1 MKCILMNKNT
11 KIMLVEYNTTF
22 NGIEKIYDIYNINY
36 APLSILNANNTLGTN
51 LAKAVNEW
59 FKGRGIPSWRKDL
72 EKLLEK
78 LNVSSKEELLNKSY
92 ALSLSDQYWLKE
104 ENSNVKWQDINFFT
118 NDFEYEAYLE
128 ASLDSSS
135 KLITSKDKAIL
146 RSPNNTTD
154 GMLQKGWII
163 ENGKRILVKGT
174 YTSSREEPFNE
185 WLASQISKRLGFY
198 YCNYFVEWTD
208 KTKLISKCENFV
220 SEDEEIISAYD
231 VFKSEKKPNN
241 INDYEFYI
249 QILEKNNVLN
259 ARKNVE
265 DMFILDYLMLNT
277 DRHLKNFGVIR
288 NVNTLEWV
296 RTTPIFDTGQS
307 MECDKYLD
315 KMNFSS
321 GTGKF
326 FTNTNK
332 NYEDILKVI
341 GKDIVNIDIHKLD
354 GLCDE
359 YRSLLEKYKDKLDI
373 SSKRIE
379 KLVSGL
385 QKRIIKLERNIEI
398 NKEDGC

>member
-1 MKCILMNKNT
+1 MKCILMNKNIS
-11 KIMLVEYNTTF
+11 IMLVEYNTTL
-22 NGIEKIYDIYNINY
+22 NGIENIYDIYNIDY
-36 APLSILNANNTLGTN
+36 APLSISNANKTLGAN
-51 LAKAVNEW
+51 LLKQINDW

-78 LNVSSKEELLNKSY
+78 LNVSSPEELLNKSY

-135 KLITSKDKAIL
+135 NLTTSTDKAIL

-185 WLASQISKRLGFY
+185 WLASQISKRLGFN

-208 KTKLISKCENFV
+208 KTKLISKCGNFV
-220 SEDEEIISAYD
+220 SADEEIISAYD

-249 QILEKNNVLN
+249 QTLEKHNVPN

-315 KMNFSS
+315 EINFSY

-332 NYEDILKVI
+332 NYENILKVI
-341 GKDIVNIDIHKLD
+341 GKDIVNIDIKRLD

-359 YRSLLEKYKDKLDI
+359 YHSLLEKYKDKLDM
-373 SSKRIE
+373 SDKRIE
-379 KLVSGL
+379 KLVNGL
-385 QKRIIKLERNIEI
+385 QERIRRLENYIEKFKSS
-398 NKEDGC
+398 N

>member
-11 KIMLVEYNTTF
+11 AIMLVEYNTTF
-22 NGIEKIYDIYNINY
+22 NGIENIYDIYNIEY
-36 APLSILNANNTLGTN
+36 ASLSISNANKTLGAN
-51 LAKAVNEW
+51 LLKQINDW

-135 KLITSKDKAIL
+135 SLTTSKDKAIL

-249 QILEKNNVLN
+249 QVLEKHNVPN

-315 KMNFSS
+315 EINFSY

-341 GKDIVNIDIHKLD
+341 GKNIVNIDIHKLD
-354 GLCDE
+354 GLCEE
-359 YRSLLEKYKDKLDI
+359 YHSLLEKYKDKLDM
-373 SSKRIE
+373 SDKRIE
-379 KLVSGL
+379 KLVNGL
-385 QKRIIKLERNIEI
+385 QERIRRLENHMEKFKSS
-398 NKEDGC
+398 N

>member
-1 MKCILMNKNT
+1 MNKNAS
-11 KIMLVEYNTTF
+11 IMLIEYNTTF
-22 NGIEKIYDIYNINY
+22 NGIENIYDIYNIEY
-36 APLSILNANNTLGTN
+36 APLSISNANKTLGAN
-51 LAKAVNEW
+51 LLKQINDW

-118 NDFEYEAYLE
+118 NDFEYESYLE

-135 KLITSKDKAIL
+135 SLTTSKDKAIL

-154 GMLQKGWII
+154 GMLQKGLII

-198 YCNYFVEWTD
+198 YCNYLVEWTN

-249 QILEKNNVLN
+249 QILEKHNVLN

-315 KMNFSS
+315 EINFSY

-341 GKDIVNIDIHKLD
+341 GKNIVNIDIHKLD
-354 GLCDE
+354 GLCEE
-359 YRSLLEKYKDKLDI
+359 YHSLLEKYKDKLDM
-373 SSKRIE
+373 SDKRIE

-385 QKRIIKLERNIEI
+385 QQRIKKLESNII
-398 NKEDGC
+398 MNKED

>member
-1 MKCILMNKNT
+1 MKCILMNKNIS
-11 KIMLVEYNTTF
+11 IMLVEYNTTL
-22 NGIEKIYDIYNINY
+22 NGIENIYDIYNIDY
-36 APLSILNANNTLGTN
+36 APLSISNANKTLGAN
-51 LAKAVNEW
+51 LLKQINDW

-78 LNVSSKEELLNKSY
+78 LNVSSPEELLNKSY

-135 KLITSKDKAIL
+135 NLTTSTDKAIL

-185 WLASQISKRLGFY
+185 WLASQISKRLGFN

-249 QILEKNNVLN
+249 QTLEKHNVPN

-315 KMNFSS
+315 EINFSY

-332 NYEDILKVI
+332 NYENILKVI
-341 GKDIVNIDIHKLD
+341 GKDIVNIDIKRLD

-359 YRSLLEKYKDKLDI
+359 YHSLLEKYKDKLDM
-373 SSKRIE
+373 SDKRIE
-379 KLVSGL
+379 KLVNGL
-385 QKRIIKLERNIEI
+385 QERIRKLENHIEKFKSS
-398 NKEDGC
+398 N

>member
-1 MKCILMNKNT
+1 MKCILMNKNIS
-11 KIMLVEYNTTF
+11 IMLVEYNTTL
-22 NGIEKIYDIYNINY
+22 NGIENIYDIYNIDY
-36 APLSILNANNTLGTN
+36 APLSISNANKTLGAN
-51 LAKAVNEW
+51 LLKQINDW

-78 LNVSSKEELLNKSY
+78 LNVSSPEELLNKYY

-135 KLITSKDKAIL
+135 NLTTSTDKAIL

-185 WLASQISKRLGFY
+185 WLASQISKRLGFN

-220 SEDEEIISAYD
+220 SADEEIISAYD

-249 QILEKNNVLN
+249 QTLEKHNVPN

-315 KMNFSS
+315 EINFSY

-341 GKDIVNIDIHKLD
+341 GKDIVNIDIKRLD

-359 YRSLLEKYKDKLDI
+359 YHSLLEKYKDKLDM
-373 SSKRIE
+373 SDKRIE
-379 KLVSGL
+379 KLVNGL
-385 QKRIIKLERNIEI
+385 QERIRRLENHMEKFKSS
-398 NKEDGC
+398 N

>member
-1 MKCILMNKNT
+1 MKCILMNKNIS
-11 KIMLVEYNTTF
+11 IMLVEYNTTL
-22 NGIEKIYDIYNINY
+22 NGIENIYDIYNIDY
-36 APLSILNANNTLGTN
+36 APLSISNANKTLGAN
-51 LAKAVNEW
+51 LLKQINDW

-78 LNVSSKEELLNKSY
+78 LNVSSPEELLNKSY

-135 KLITSKDKAIL
+135 NLTTSTDKAIL

-185 WLASQISKRLGFY
+185 WLASQISKRLGFN

-249 QILEKNNVLN
+249 QTLEKHNVPN

-315 KMNFSS
+315 EINFSY

-354 GLCDE
+354 GLCEE
-359 YRSLLEKYKDKLDI
+359 YHSLLEKYKDKLDM
-373 SSKRIE
+373 SDKRIE
-379 KLVSGL
+379 KLVNGL
-385 QKRIIKLERNIEI
+385 QERIRRLENHMEKFKSS
-398 NKEDGC
+398 N

>member
-135 KLITSKDKAIL
+135 KLTTLKDKTIL

-315 KMNFSS
+315 EMNFSS

-373 SSKRIE
+373 SSKRI
-379 KLVSGL
+379 
-385 QKRIIKLERNIEI
+385 
-398 NKEDGC
+398 